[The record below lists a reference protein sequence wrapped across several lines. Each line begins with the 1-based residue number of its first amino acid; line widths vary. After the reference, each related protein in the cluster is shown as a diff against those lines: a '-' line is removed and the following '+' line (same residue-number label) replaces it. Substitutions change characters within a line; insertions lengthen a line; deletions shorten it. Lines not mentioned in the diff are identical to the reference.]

1 MVNSILQPVEQQ
13 PCSALALRG
22 IGTSVPG
29 EHDEHKA
36 LSVLGQARSASIGAS
51 STVASDTERWTPLRN
66 CSKTKTMRSSLT
78 ISKNC
83 DRYSTCSG
91 GRRPRRCRA

>member
-1 MVNSILQPVEQQ
+1 MVNKILQPVEQQ

-36 LSVLGQARSASIGAS
+36 LSIGSGTFRQHRGQFHRGQ
-51 STVASDTERWTPLRN
+51 
-66 CSKTKTMRSSLT
+66 
-78 ISKNC
+78 
-83 DRYSTCSG
+83 
-91 GRRPRRCRA
+91 

>member
-22 IGTSVPG
+22 IGTSVPVSTTNT
-29 EHDEHKA
+29 K
-36 LSVLGQARSASIGAS
+36 LSHLGQARSASIGAS